1 MLRLNIAFD
10 EVQRTSA
17 FHRSALPT
25 RMKGTHALGVAKLLP
40 FALLASKNQDPAVA
54 SLDLSKMGPKP
65 EQISEEQLRDTNTLF
80 SIS

>member
-10 EVQRTSA
+10 EVQRTRA

-25 RMKGTHALGVAKLLP
+25 RMKGTRRWESQSSCLLHCWRAKT
-40 FALLASKNQDPAVA
+40 KIRR
-54 SLDLSKMGPKP
+54 LSKMGPKP
-65 EQISEEQLRDTNTLF
+65 ERISEEQLRDTNTLF

>member
-1 MLRLNIAFD
+1 
-10 EVQRTSA
+10 
-17 FHRSALPT
+17 
-25 RMKGTHALGVAKLLP
+25 MKGTHALGVAKLLP

>member
-1 MLRLNIAFD
+1 MAGYY
-10 EVQRTSA
+10 SA
-17 FHRSALPT
+17 TRQHRAAAPLAGFLTAAPT
-25 RMKGTHALGVAKLLP
+25 KLLP